1 MVLHDRPVHPVGAV
15 LTDSPVLTTL
25 AAATLATITTAAAD
39 VRRDLGAALP
49 EPRPLAAIARRCPS
63 QLILA
68 LACPR
73 RAA

>member
-1 MVLHDRPVHPVGAV
+1 VGAV

-49 EPRPLAAIARRCPS
+49 EAPPARRCPS